1 MTDERINRRMS
12 YGGLGPG
19 AVGLRVGR
27 AGLMEEQG
35 VGLED
40 PGAPCQK
47 LGGHSRGQD
56 AMTGRSM
63 L

>member
-40 PGAPCQK
+40 PGAPCQ
-47 LGGHSRGQD
+47 
-56 AMTGRSM
+56 
-63 L
+63 